1 MIDKDLSNEY
11 YRMIL
16 SEMDNND
23 FYEELGL
30 SDEKIQQLE
39 RLQDGVDKHID
50 SVFEMH
56 WGEMSEED
64 MLDFSVEAGRS

>member
-16 SEMDNND
+16 SEMDNAD

-50 SVFEMH
+50 SVFEMLS
-56 WGEMSEED
+56 GS
-64 MLDFSVEAGRS
+64 